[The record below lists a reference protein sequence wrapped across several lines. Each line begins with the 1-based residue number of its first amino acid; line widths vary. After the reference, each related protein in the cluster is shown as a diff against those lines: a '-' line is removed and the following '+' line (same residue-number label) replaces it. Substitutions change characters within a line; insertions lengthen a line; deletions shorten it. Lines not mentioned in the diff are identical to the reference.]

1 MSVRGL
7 HILAHAVSYPILC
20 LRPSFRRTHRPYQL
34 GGRMRCSICRRTMQG
49 SFNNGHSNYR
59 CRYTQEYARTAA
71 LDHLPTLYIREDA
84 VVPSL
89 DAWIA
94 KIFEPGRLARTL
106 HELQRSQERTL
117 ATAPELEV
125 ARITIADCDRRI
137 AHHRAALDRATDPE
151 LVSGWIN
158 QTQAEKAAVERRLS
172 ETGQAQR
179 TVLTDAT
186 TGYATTSGPSQR
198 PPDAPNARSVSWA
211 AAPR

>member
-1 MSVRGL
+1 
-7 HILAHAVSYPILC
+7 
-20 LRPSFRRTHRPYQL
+20 
-34 GGRMRCSICRRTMQG
+34 MQG

-71 LDHLPTLYIREDA
+71 LDHPPTLYIREDA
-84 VVPSL
+84 VVPPL

-137 AHHRAALDRATDPE
+137 AQYRAALDRGTDPE
-151 LVSGWIN
+151 LVTGWIN
-158 QTQAEKAAVERRLS
+158 QTQTEKAAAQRQLS
-172 ETGQAQR
+172 ETTTARR
-179 TVLTDAT
+179 TVLTEPEIRDLVEQL
-186 TGYATTSGPSQR
+186 GDTTSALTSADPEDKQRLYEALGLNLVYYAKERIVTVESQPALMCTR
-198 PPDAPNARSVSWA
+198 GKCPRGDLNPHAR
-211 AAPR
+211 